1 MTLALEWPDFE
12 AEEKAKAKKARR
24 KKTPD
29 FIATD
34 SDDEPKAKKKK
45 RQERTHINLLT
56 LLFPSNPRHSWIT
69 VPSEGKH

>member
-12 AEEKAKAKKARR
+12 AEEKAKAKKARK

-34 SDDEPKAKKKK
+34 SDDKPKTKKKK
-45 RQERTHINLLT
+45 RQDRTCLNT
-56 LLFPSNPRHSWIT
+56 YSSRLF
-69 VPSEGKH
+69 

>member
-12 AEEKAKAKKARR
+12 AEQKAKAKKARR
-24 KKTPD
+24 KKSPE

-45 RQERTHINLLT
+45 RQERMHANTYFISFFLIEAQLDYY
-56 LLFPSNPRHSWIT
+56 FR
-69 VPSEGKH
+69 